1 MSNPDIFSCDVGNS
15 DILNGLCCVSTRQSL
30 LALWVVMV
38 ADVSEV
44 VDFGFVSEFDQ
55 HHHSFRKSMYGGII
69 FACSKFKTKLPFLP
83 ELHGSVHR
91 QVHTWEVEM
100 YAVM

>member
-1 MSNPDIFSCDVGNS
+1 
-15 DILNGLCCVSTRQSL
+15 
-30 LALWVVMV
+30 MV

-55 HHHSFRKSMYGGII
+55 HHHSFRKSMYAGMILDC
-69 FACSKFKTKLPFLP
+69 FTFETNLPFLP
-83 ELHGSVHR
+83 ELHGSVQR
-91 QVHTWEVEM
+91 QVPTLEVEM